1 MEVKAV
7 CDDLGIKLIA
17 YSPLGLGML
26 TGKYSPTNVP
36 QGPRGF
42 LFKQVLPGLDPLLN
56 TMRDIA
62 EKRGKT
68 ISQVWWWPF

>member
-1 MEVKAV
+1 M

-36 QGPRGF
+36 QGPR
-42 LFKQVLPGLDPLLN
+42 
-56 TMRDIA
+56 
-62 EKRGKT
+62 
-68 ISQVWWWPF
+68 